1 MVAISYAKEFIFLKT
16 HKTGGTSFEMMLEPW
31 CTPPGHVVTEAVDE
45 MITDYGL
52 VGARMNRKKIKPE
65 WRNHVA
71 AKKVAEFLGPDR
83 FERYCKITSVRNP
96 FSRAVSKF
104 YFGYVWKKQAV
115 PEGLDANRAAFREFI
130 FGKNHNSDA
139 SMTHLG
145 GRYIIDEVIRIEAI
159 DEDLARIGRR
169 LDLPLSRAALPHTK
183 ENSGTKPAVDKYAL
197 FDPDL
202 VEEVLRRQA
211 WVFEHCGYSTRLE
224 DARL

>member
-1 MVAISYAKEFIFLKT
+1 MLISTPNGDEWKPKPGLDLFYNLTPSLKLTATFTNKGTEPLYQVKAI
-16 HKTGGTSFEMMLEPW
+16 
-31 CTPPGHVVTEAVDE
+31 TEA
-45 MITDYGL
+45 DYN
-52 VGARMNRKKIKPE
+52 VFN
-65 WRNHVA
+65 
-71 AKKVAEFLGPDR
+71 D
-83 FERYCKITSVRNP
+83 
-96 FSRAVSKF
+96 
-104 YFGYVWKKQAV
+104 
-115 PEGLDANRAAFREFI
+115 REFI